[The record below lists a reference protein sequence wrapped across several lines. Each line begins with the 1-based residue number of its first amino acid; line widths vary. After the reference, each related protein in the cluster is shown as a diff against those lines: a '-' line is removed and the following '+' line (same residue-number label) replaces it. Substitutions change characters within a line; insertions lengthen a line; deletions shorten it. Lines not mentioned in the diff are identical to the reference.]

1 VGLGARRRRGE
12 KHDPQV
18 GVWRHL
24 DYLTE
29 VDIETLATVFACATA
44 MIGLDMFMGDKM
56 RAQALMDRFGR
67 SAGVALLL
75 EEPEL

>member
-1 VGLGARRRRGE
+1 MQGGWVRTRKLKFG
-12 KHDPQV
+12 D
-18 GVWRHL
+18 L

-29 VDIETLATVFACATA
+29 VDIEILATIFACATA
-44 MIGLDMFMGDKM
+44 MIGLDMFKGDKM
-56 RAQALMDRFGR
+56 RAQALMDRFDR

>member
-1 VGLGARRRRGE
+1 MTRKLKFG
-12 KHDPQV
+12 D
-18 GVWRHL
+18 L

-29 VDIETLATVFACATA
+29 VDIEILAKIFACATA
-44 MIGLDMFMGDKM
+44 MIGLDMFKGD
-56 RAQALMDRFGR
+56 RALMDRFDR